1 MSLQLIL
8 GSSGAGK
15 SYQLYKEVIS
25 KSMDNPDTNYLVI
38 VPEQFTLQTQ
48 KDIVSMHPNRGTM
61 NIDILSF
68 LRLAYRIFD
77 EVGGNDVPVL
87 EDTGK
92 SMVLRKIVANKKK
105 ELELFNHD
113 VQKQGFIDELKSLI
127 SEIYQYS
134 IGVEQLQEMEE
145 LAKNKPMLRAKL
157 HDIVVIYNGFK
168 EYMNEKYITA
178 EEILDVLCNV
188 IDQSQI
194 IPNSIICLDGFT
206 GFTPAQYK
214 LLTILMKKA
223 KKVLITVTVD
233 PREDIRKVDE
243 EFKLFHL
250 SKKTIKRLIDMA
262 KEEDTYVEEPIYA
275 EKLSSKIP
283 YRYLNCPPL
292 AALERN
298 IFRYPSVSYDKEQD
312 SIRIHAARDGKKE
325 IGYVIREIKHL
336 IRTEDYRYQDIALIT
351 GDIANYGRIAEQEFE
366 KAGIPCF
373 IDQKKDILSNPFVEF
388 IRSVLDIVKNDF
400 DYESIFRYLRC
411 GMGNIDREDADILEN
426 YVIALGVR
434 GRKRWNAQWT
444 RTYRGQKEGEL
455 NRINELRKQ
464 LCEELIPLYE
474 VLSDRSKNVAEYT
487 DALYEFGVK
496 MDAAGKLESYR
507 MYFEEQNMLSTAKE
521 YKQIYGIVIEL
532 YEKLVELLGE
542 ERLSLKEYTEVLEA
556 GLAEAKVGLIPPG
569 LDQVVVGD
577 IERTRLKDIKAL
589 FFIGVNDG
597 IIPKSNTGGG
607 ILSDLEREMLAENE
621 IEMAPTKRQAAYTEQ
636 FYLYLNMTKPQEKLY
651 VTFSKVSEDG
661 KALRPSYLIGVL
673 QKIFP
678 KLTIEEDEES
688 GEDLEQVIGN
698 DGGLDYLIDG
708 LRRFPYEDVSDTWR
722 ELFRYYNSR
731 EEYQQTIHNLID
743 AVFYINTDMGLSKRI
758 AKELYGSQLMG
769 SVTRFEQF
777 AACAFAHY
785 ISFGLELRERQEYR
799 LAVPDMGN
807 IFHNAIEGFSRKL
820 SSSEYNWHSIPDDIR
835 DTWSEECVR
844 EAAEGYGNAILT
856 SSKRLEYI
864 IKRVE
869 RITKRTLWALCQQI
883 KKGDFEPAAFELFF
897 SDRNQLNSLTLDLSG
912 EERIRLQG
920 RIDRLDI
927 YEEKDKL
934 MVKVI
939 DYKSGNTTFDLL
951 SVYYGLQLQLAIYL
965 NAAME
970 LLERE
975 NPDKEVIPGAILY
988 YNIDDPIVEKSDY
1001 VEASILKELKMN
1013 GIVNS
1018 NKEVVKHLDHSFKS
1032 EDGGIMPSVKSDT
1045 IPVESNKEG
1054 SFTKRS
1060 SVAEIA
1066 QLKSMEDFVKKTV
1079 SRFGRKIL
1087 DGDTGIKPY
1096 RMGKRTACDYCPYNS
1111 ICGFDIRIEGNSYR
1125 NLHSLSKEDIWEEM
1139 IERRNKNG
1147 GNEVDRGTE
1156 ESN

>member
-15 SYQLYKEVIS
+15 SYQLYKEVIA

-48 KDIVSMHPNRGTM
+48 KDIVSMHPKSGTM

-92 SMVLRKIVANKKK
+92 SMVLRKIVANKKR

-134 IGVEQLQEMEE
+134 IGIEQLQEMEE

-188 IDQSQI
+188 IDQSQMI
-194 IPNSIICLDGFT
+194 SNSIICLDGFT

-214 LLTILMKKA
+214 LLTILMKRA
-223 KKVLITVTVD
+223 KKVLITVTID

-250 SKKTIKRLIDMA
+250 SKKTIKRLMDMA
-262 KEEDTYVEEPIYA
+262 KEEDAHIDNPVYA
-275 EKLSSKIP
+275 EELSSKVP
-283 YRYLNCPPL
+283 YRYLNSPPL

-312 SIRIHAARDGKKE
+312 SIRIHAAHDGKKE

-336 IRTEDYRYQDIALIT
+336 IRTENYRYQDIALIT
-351 GDIANYGRIAEQEFE
+351 GDIAGYGRIAEQEFE

-373 IDQKKDILSNPFVEF
+373 IDQKKDILSNPFVEL
-388 IRSVLDIVKNDF
+388 IRSVLDIAKKDF
-400 DYESIFRYLRC
+400 DYESVFRYLRC

-434 GRKRWNAQWT
+434 GRKHWNTQWT
-444 RTYRGQKEGEL
+444 RTYRGQQEGEL
-455 NRINELRKQ
+455 NRINELRLQ
-464 LCEELIPLYE
+464 LCEELMPLYE

-487 DALYEFGVK
+487 AALYEFGVK

-507 MYFEEQNMLSTAKE
+507 RYFGEQNMLSTAKE
-521 YKQIYGIVIEL
+521 YQQIYGIVIEL

-542 ERLSLKEYTEVLEA
+542 EKLSLKEYTEVLEA

-569 LDQVVVGD
+569 LDQVVIGD

-589 FFIGVNDG
+589 FFVGVNDG

-607 ILSDLEREMLAENE
+607 ILSDLEREMLAEHE
-621 IEMAPTKRQAAYTEQ
+621 IEMAPTRRQAAYTEQ
-636 FYLYLNMTKPQEKLY
+636 FYIYLNMTKPQEKLY

-673 QKIFP
+673 QKLFP
-678 KLTIEEDEES
+678 EITIEEEEES
-688 GEDLEQVIGN
+688 TEALEQIIGN
-698 DGGLDYLIDG
+698 DGGVDYLIDG

-743 AVFYINTDMGLSKRI
+743 AVFYVNTDMGLSKRI

-820 SSSEYNWHSIPDDIR
+820 ASSEYNWHTIPDDIR
-835 DTWSEECVR
+835 DKWGEECVR

-920 RIDRLDI
+920 RIDRLDT

-988 YNIDDPIVEKSDY
+988 YNIDDPIVEKSSQI
-1001 VEASILKELKMN
+1001 EASILKELKMN

-1032 EDGGIMPSVKSDT
+1032 EDDGIMPSVKSDT
-1045 IPVESNKEG
+1045 IPVESSKDG

-1060 SVAEIA
+1060 SVAEIG

-1079 SRFGRKIL
+1079 SKFGRKIL

-1096 RMGKRTACDYCPYNS
+1096 RMGKRTACDYCPYSS

-1125 NLHSLSKEDIWEEM
+1125 NLHSLSKEEVWEEM
-1139 IERRNKNG
+1139 MERRNRNG
-1147 GNEVDRGTE
+1147 RDEVDRGTE

>member
-157 HDIVVIYNGFK
+157 HDIVIIYNGFK

-194 IPNSIICLDGFT
+194 IANSIICLDGFT

-223 KKVLITVTVD
+223 KKVLITVTID
-233 PREDIRKVDE
+233 PREDIRRVDE

-250 SKKTIKRLIDMA
+250 SKKTIKRLMDMA
-262 KEEDTYVEEPIYA
+262 KEEEIEVDKPIYG
-275 EKLSSKIP
+275 EELSSKIP

-298 IFRYPSVSYDKEQD
+298 IFRYPNVSYDKEQD

-351 GDIANYGRIAEQEFE
+351 GDIAGYGRIAEQEFE

-373 IDQKKDILSNPFVEF
+373 IDRKKDILSNPFVEF
-388 IRSVLDIVKNDF
+388 IRSVLDIAKNDF
-400 DYESIFRYLRC
+400 DYESVFRYLRC
-411 GMGNIDREDADILEN
+411 GMGSIDREEADILEN
-426 YVIALGVR
+426 YVIALGIR
-434 GRKRWNAQWT
+434 GRKRWNTQWT

-464 LCEELIPLYE
+464 LCEELMPLYE
-474 VLSDRSKNVAEYT
+474 VLSDRSKNVTEYT
-487 DALYEFGVK
+487 TALYEFGVK
-496 MDAAGKLESYR
+496 MDAVGKLESYR
-507 MYFEEQNMLSTAKE
+507 VYFEEQNMLSTAKE
-521 YKQIYGIVIEL
+521 YQQIYGIVIEL

-542 ERLSLKEYTEVLEA
+542 ETLSLKEYTEVLEA

-569 LDQVVVGD
+569 LDQVVIGD

-589 FFIGVNDG
+589 FFVGVNDG

-607 ILSDLEREMLAENE
+607 ILSDLEREMLAEHE

-673 QKIFP
+673 QKLFS
-678 KLTIEEDEES
+678 KLTIDEDEES
-688 GEDLEQVIGN
+688 EELEQIISN
-698 DGGLDYLIDG
+698 DRGLDYLIDG
-708 LRRFPYEDVSDTWR
+708 LRRFPYEDVSDTWK

-743 AVFYINTDMGLSKRI
+743 AVFYVNTDMGLSKRI
-758 AKELYGSQLMG
+758 AKELYGSNLMG

-820 SSSEYNWHSIPDDIR
+820 SASEYNWHTIPDDIR
-835 DTWSEECVR
+835 DAWSEECVR

-1018 NKEVVKHLDHSFKS
+1018 NTEVVKHLDHSFKS

-1054 SFTKRS
+1054 LFTKRS
-1060 SVAEIA
+1060 SVAELA
-1066 QLKSMEDFVKKTV
+1066 QLKSMEDFVKETV

-1139 IERRNKNG
+1139 VERRNKNG

>member
-157 HDIVVIYNGFK
+157 HDIVIIYNGFK

-194 IPNSIICLDGFT
+194 IANSIICLDGFT

-223 KKVLITVTVD
+223 KKVLITVTID
-233 PREDIRKVDE
+233 PREDIRRVDE

-250 SKKTIKRLIDMA
+250 SKKTIKRLMDMA
-262 KEEDTYVEEPIYA
+262 KEEEIEVDKPIYG
-275 EKLSSKIP
+275 EELSSKIP

-298 IFRYPSVSYDKEQD
+298 IFRYPNVSYDKEQD

-351 GDIANYGRIAEQEFE
+351 GDIAGYGRIAEQEFE

-373 IDQKKDILSNPFVEF
+373 IDRKKDILSNPFVEF
-388 IRSVLDIVKNDF
+388 IRSVLDIAKNDF
-400 DYESIFRYLRC
+400 DYESVFRYLRC
-411 GMGNIDREDADILEN
+411 GMGSIDREEADILEN
-426 YVIALGVR
+426 YVIALGIR

-464 LCEELIPLYE
+464 LCEELMPLYE
-474 VLSDRSKNVAEYT
+474 VLSDRSKNVTEYT
-487 DALYEFGVK
+487 TALYEFGVK
-496 MDAAGKLESYR
+496 MDAVGKLESYR
-507 MYFEEQNMLSTAKE
+507 VYFEEQNMLSTAKE
-521 YKQIYGIVIEL
+521 YQQIYGIVIEL

-542 ERLSLKEYTEVLEA
+542 ETLSLKEYTEVLEA

-569 LDQVVVGD
+569 LDQVVIGD

-589 FFIGVNDG
+589 FFVGVNDG

-607 ILSDLEREMLAENE
+607 ILSDLEREMLAEHE

-673 QKIFP
+673 QKLFS
-678 KLTIEEDEES
+678 KLTIDEDEES
-688 GEDLEQVIGN
+688 EELEQIISN
-698 DGGLDYLIDG
+698 DRGLDYLIDG
-708 LRRFPYEDVSDTWR
+708 LRRFPYEDVSDTWK

-743 AVFYINTDMGLSKRI
+743 AVFYVNTDMGLSKRI
-758 AKELYGSQLMG
+758 AKELYGSNLMG

-820 SSSEYNWHSIPDDIR
+820 SASEYNWHTIPDDIR
-835 DTWSEECVR
+835 DAWSEECVR

-1018 NKEVVKHLDHSFKS
+1018 NTEVVKHLDHSFKS

-1054 SFTKRS
+1054 LFTKRS
-1060 SVAEIA
+1060 SVAELA
-1066 QLKSMEDFVKKTV
+1066 QLKSMEDFVKETV

-1139 IERRNKNG
+1139 VERRDKNG

>member
-157 HDIVVIYNGFK
+157 HDIVIIYNGFK

-178 EEILDVLCNV
+178 EEILEVLCNV

-223 KKVLITVTVD
+223 KKVLITVTID
-233 PREDIRKVDE
+233 PREDIRRVDE

-250 SKKTIKRLIDMA
+250 SKKTIKRLMDMA
-262 KEEDTYVEEPIYA
+262 KEEEIEVDKPIYG
-275 EKLSSKIP
+275 EGLSSKIP

-298 IFRYPSVSYDKEQD
+298 IFRYPNVSYDKEQD

-351 GDIANYGRIAEQEFE
+351 GDIAGYGRIAEQEFE

-373 IDQKKDILSNPFVEF
+373 IDRKKDILSNPFVEF
-388 IRSVLDIVKNDF
+388 IRSVLDIAKNDF
-400 DYESIFRYLRC
+400 DYESVFRYLRC
-411 GMGNIDREDADILEN
+411 GMGSIDREEADILEN
-426 YVIALGVR
+426 YVIALGIR
-434 GRKRWNAQWT
+434 GRKRWNTQWT

-464 LCEELIPLYE
+464 LCEELMPLYE
-474 VLSDRSKNVAEYT
+474 VLSDRSKNVTEYT
-487 DALYEFGVK
+487 TALYEFGVK
-496 MDAAGKLESYR
+496 MDAVGKLESYR
-507 MYFEEQNMLSTAKE
+507 VYFEEQNMLSTAKE
-521 YKQIYGIVIEL
+521 YQQIYGIVIEL

-542 ERLSLKEYTEVLEA
+542 EKLSLKEYTEVLEA

-569 LDQVVVGD
+569 LDQVVIGD

-589 FFIGVNDG
+589 FFVGVNDG

-607 ILSDLEREMLAENE
+607 ILSDLEREMLAEHE

-673 QKIFP
+673 QKLFS
-678 KLTIEEDEES
+678 KLTIDEDEES
-688 GEDLEQVIGN
+688 EELEQIISN
-698 DGGLDYLIDG
+698 DRGLDYLIDG
-708 LRRFPYEDVSDTWR
+708 LRRFPYEDVSDTWK

-743 AVFYINTDMGLSKRI
+743 AVFYVNTDMGLSKRI
-758 AKELYGSQLMG
+758 AKELYGSNLMG

-820 SSSEYNWHSIPDDIR
+820 SASEYNWHTIPDDIR
-835 DTWSEECVR
+835 DAWSEECVR

-897 SDRNQLNSLTLDLSG
+897 SDQNQLNSLTLDLSG

-1018 NKEVVKHLDHSFKS
+1018 NTEVVKHLDHSFKS

-1054 SFTKRS
+1054 LFTKRS
-1060 SVAEIA
+1060 SVAELA
-1066 QLKSMEDFVKKTV
+1066 QLKSMEDFVKETV

-1125 NLHSLSKEDIWEEM
+1125 NLHSLSKEDIWEGM
-1139 IERRNKNG
+1139 VERRNRNG

>member
-15 SYQLYKEVIS
+15 SYQLYREVIS
-25 KSMDNPDTNYLVI
+25 KSIDNPDTNYLVI

-48 KDIVSMHPNRGTM
+48 KDIVSMHPNSGTM

-77 EVGGNDVPVL
+77 EVGGNDIPVL

-92 SMVLRKIVANKKK
+92 SMVLRKIIANKKK

-134 IGVEQLQEMEE
+134 IGVEQLQDMEE

-157 HDIVVIYNGFK
+157 HDIIVIYSGFK
-168 EYMNEKYITA
+168 EYLNEKYITA
-178 EEILDVLCNV
+178 EEILEVLCNV
-188 IDQSQI
+188 IDQSCI
-194 IPNSIICLDGFT
+194 IPDSIICLDGFT

-223 KKVLITVTVD
+223 KKVLITVTID
-233 PREDIRKVDE
+233 QREDISKVDE

-250 SKKTIKRLIDMA
+250 SKKTIKKLVDIA
-262 KEEDTYVEEPIYA
+262 KEEAISVDNPIYA
-275 EKLSSKIP
+275 EELSSKIP
-283 YRYLNCPPL
+283 YRYRKSLPL

-298 IFRYPSVSYDKEQD
+298 IFRYPSASYDKEQD
-312 SIRIHAARDGKKE
+312 SIRIHAARDGKQE

-336 IRTEDYRYQDIALIT
+336 IRIDHYRYQDIAVIT
-351 GDIANYGRIAEQEFE
+351 GDIASYGRIAEQEFE

-400 DYESIFRYLRC
+400 DYESVLRYLRC
-411 GMGNIDREDADILEN
+411 GMGKVDREEVDILEN
-426 YVIALGVR
+426 YVIALGIR
-434 GRKRWNAQWT
+434 GRKRWNNQWT

-464 LCEELIPLYE
+464 LCEELMPLYE
-474 VLSDRSKNVAEYT
+474 VLADRSKNVAEYT
-487 DALYEFGVK
+487 SALYEFGLK
-496 MDAAGKLESYR
+496 IDAAGKLENYR
-507 MYFEEQNMLSTAKE
+507 KHFEEQNMLSTAKE
-521 YKQIYGIVIEL
+521 YQQIYGIVMEL

-542 ERLSLKEYTEVLEA
+542 EKLTLKEYTEVLEA

-569 LDQVVVGD
+569 LDQIVVGD
-577 IERTRLKDIKAL
+577 IERTRLKDVKAL
-589 FFIGVNDG
+589 FFVGVNDG

-607 ILSDLEREMLAENE
+607 ILSDLEREMLAEHE
-621 IEMAPTKRQAAYTEQ
+621 IEMAPTKRQAAYTEK
-636 FYLYLNMTKPQEKLY
+636 FYLYLNLTKPQEKLY

-661 KALRPSYLIGVL
+661 KSLRPSYLIGVL
-673 QKIFP
+673 QMLFSKI
-678 KLTIEEDEES
+678 TIEEDEDFTE
-688 GEDLEQVIGN
+688 ELEQIIGN
-698 DGGLDYLIDG
+698 DGGLNYLIDG
-708 LRRFPYEDVSDTWR
+708 LRRFPYEEVSDTWR

-731 EEYQQTIHNLID
+731 EEYQQTIRNLID
-743 AVFYINTDMGLSKRI
+743 AVFYVNSDKGLSKQI
-758 AKELYGSQLMG
+758 AKELYGSDLMG

-785 ISFGLELRERQEYR
+785 ISFGLELRERQEFR

-807 IFHNAIEGFSRKL
+807 IFHNAIEGFSRRL
-820 SSSEYNWHSIPDDIR
+820 ASSEYNWHTIPDDIR
-835 DTWSEECVR
+835 DTWSELCVR
-844 EAAEGYGNAILT
+844 EAAKEYGNAILT

-897 SDRNQLNSLTLDLSG
+897 SDRNQLNSLTIDLS
-912 EERIRLQG
+912 EKERIRLQG
-920 RIDRLDI
+920 RIDRLDL

-939 DYKSGNTTFDLL
+939 DYKSGNTAFDLL
-951 SVYYGLQLQLAIYL
+951 SVYYGLQLQLAIYM

-975 NPDKEVIPGAILY
+975 NPDKEIIPAAILY
-988 YNIDDPIVEKSDY
+988 YNIDDPIVEKSDHI
-1001 VEASILKELKMN
+1001 EASILHELKMN
-1013 GIVNS
+1013 GIVNN
-1018 NKEVVKHLDHSFKS
+1018 NKEVVKHLDHSFKA
-1032 EDGGIMPSVKSDT
+1032 EDDGIMPSVKSDI
-1045 IPVESNKEG
+1045 IPVESNKDG
-1054 SFTKRS
+1054 YFTKRS
-1060 SVAEIA
+1060 STAEIS
-1066 QLKSMEDFVKKTV
+1066 QLKSMEEFVKNTV
-1079 SRFGRKIL
+1079 SKFGRKIL
-1087 DGDTGIKPY
+1087 DGDTAIKPY
-1096 RMGKRTACDYCPYNS
+1096 QLGKRTACDYCPYSS
-1111 ICGFDIRIEGNSYR
+1111 ICGFDTRIEGNSYR
-1125 NLHSLSKEDIWEEM
+1125 NLHSLSKEEVWEK
-1139 IERRNKNG
+1139 ITERRDNDG
-1147 GNEVDRGTE
+1147 RNEMDDGTK

>member
-157 HDIVVIYNGFK
+157 HDIVIIYNGFK

-178 EEILDVLCNV
+178 EEILEVLCNV

-223 KKVLITVTVD
+223 KKVLITVTID
-233 PREDIRKVDE
+233 PREDIRRVDE

-250 SKKTIKRLIDMA
+250 SKKTIKRLMDMA
-262 KEEDTYVEEPIYA
+262 KEEEIEVDKPIYG
-275 EKLSSKIP
+275 EGLSSKIP

-298 IFRYPSVSYDKEQD
+298 IFRYPNVSYDKEQD

-351 GDIANYGRIAEQEFE
+351 GDIAGYGRIAEQEFE

-373 IDQKKDILSNPFVEF
+373 IDRKKDILSNPFVEF
-388 IRSVLDIVKNDF
+388 IRSVLDIAKNDF
-400 DYESIFRYLRC
+400 DYESVFRYLRC
-411 GMGNIDREDADILEN
+411 GMGSIDREEADILEN
-426 YVIALGVR
+426 YVIALGIR
-434 GRKRWNAQWT
+434 GRKRWNTQWT

-464 LCEELIPLYE
+464 LCEELMPLYE
-474 VLSDRSKNVAEYT
+474 VLSDRSKNVTEYT
-487 DALYEFGVK
+487 TALYEFGVK
-496 MDAAGKLESYR
+496 MDAVGKLESYR
-507 MYFEEQNMLSTAKE
+507 VYFEEQNMLSTAKE
-521 YKQIYGIVIEL
+521 YQQIYGIVIEL

-542 ERLSLKEYTEVLEA
+542 ETLSLKEYTEVLEA

-569 LDQVVVGD
+569 LDQVVIGD

-589 FFIGVNDG
+589 FFVGVNDG

-607 ILSDLEREMLAENE
+607 ILSDLEREMLAEHE

-673 QKIFP
+673 QKLFS
-678 KLTIEEDEES
+678 KLTIDEDEES
-688 GEDLEQVIGN
+688 EELEQIISN
-698 DGGLDYLIDG
+698 DRGLDYLIDG
-708 LRRFPYEDVSDTWR
+708 LRRFPYEDVSDTWK

-743 AVFYINTDMGLSKRI
+743 AVFYVNTDMGLSKRI
-758 AKELYGSQLMG
+758 AKELYGSNLMG

-820 SSSEYNWHSIPDDIR
+820 SASEYNWHTIPDDIR
-835 DTWSEECVR
+835 DAWSEECVR

-897 SDRNQLNSLTLDLSG
+897 SDQNQLNSLTLDLSG

-1018 NKEVVKHLDHSFKS
+1018 NTEVVKHLDHSFKS

-1054 SFTKRS
+1054 LFTKRS
-1060 SVAEIA
+1060 SVAELA
-1066 QLKSMEDFVKKTV
+1066 QLKSMEDFVKETV

-1125 NLHSLSKEDIWEEM
+1125 NLHSLSKEDIWEGM
-1139 IERRNKNG
+1139 VERRNRNG

>member
-157 HDIVVIYNGFK
+157 HDIIVIYNGFK

-250 SKKTIKRLIDMA
+250 SKKTIKRLMDMA
-262 KEEDTYVEEPIYA
+262 KEEEIEVDKPIYG
-275 EKLSSKIP
+275 EELSSKIP

-298 IFRYPSVSYDKEQD
+298 IFRYPNVSYDKEQD

-351 GDIANYGRIAEQEFE
+351 GDIAGYGRIAEQEFE

-373 IDQKKDILSNPFVEF
+373 IDRKKDILSNPFVEF
-388 IRSVLDIVKNDF
+388 IRSVLDIAKNDF
-400 DYESIFRYLRC
+400 DYESVFRYLRC
-411 GMGNIDREDADILEN
+411 GMGSIDREEADILEN
-426 YVIALGVR
+426 YVIALGIR
-434 GRKRWNAQWT
+434 GRKRWNTQWT

-464 LCEELIPLYE
+464 LCEELMPLYE
-474 VLSDRSKNVAEYT
+474 VLSDRSKNVTEYT
-487 DALYEFGVK
+487 TALYEFGVK
-496 MDAAGKLESYR
+496 MDAVGKLESYR
-507 MYFEEQNMLSTAKE
+507 VYFEEQNMLSTAKE
-521 YKQIYGIVIEL
+521 YQQIYGIVIEL

-542 ERLSLKEYTEVLEA
+542 ETLSLKEYTEVLEA

-569 LDQVVVGD
+569 LDQVVIGD

-589 FFIGVNDG
+589 FFVGVNDG

-607 ILSDLEREMLAENE
+607 ILSDLEREMLAEHE

-673 QKIFP
+673 QKLFS
-678 KLTIEEDEES
+678 KLTIDEDEES
-688 GEDLEQVIGN
+688 EELEQIISN
-698 DGGLDYLIDG
+698 DRGLDYLIDG
-708 LRRFPYEDVSDTWR
+708 LRRFPYEDVSDTWK

-743 AVFYINTDMGLSKRI
+743 AVFYVNTDMGLSKRI
-758 AKELYGSQLMG
+758 AKELYGSNLMG

-820 SSSEYNWHSIPDDIR
+820 SASEYNWHTIPDDIR
-835 DTWSEECVR
+835 DAWSEECVR

-1018 NKEVVKHLDHSFKS
+1018 NTEVVKHLDHSFKS

-1054 SFTKRS
+1054 LFTKRS
-1060 SVAEIA
+1060 SVAELA
-1066 QLKSMEDFVKKTV
+1066 QLKSMEDFVKETV

-1139 IERRNKNG
+1139 VERRDKNG

>member
-157 HDIVVIYNGFK
+157 HDIVIIYNGFK

-194 IPNSIICLDGFT
+194 IANSIICLDGFT

-223 KKVLITVTVD
+223 KKVLITVTID
-233 PREDIRKVDE
+233 PREDIRRVDE

-250 SKKTIKRLIDMA
+250 SKKTIKRLMDMA
-262 KEEDTYVEEPIYA
+262 KEEEIEVDKPIYG
-275 EKLSSKIP
+275 EELSSKIP

-298 IFRYPSVSYDKEQD
+298 IFRYPNVSYDKEQD

-351 GDIANYGRIAEQEFE
+351 GDIAGYGRIAEQEFE

-373 IDQKKDILSNPFVEF
+373 IDRKKDILSNPFVEF
-388 IRSVLDIVKNDF
+388 IRSVLDIAKNDF
-400 DYESIFRYLRC
+400 DYESVFRYLRC
-411 GMGNIDREDADILEN
+411 GMGSIDREEADILEN
-426 YVIALGVR
+426 YVIALGIR
-434 GRKRWNAQWT
+434 GRKRWNTQWT

-464 LCEELIPLYE
+464 LCEELMPLYE
-474 VLSDRSKNVAEYT
+474 VLSDRSKNVTEYT
-487 DALYEFGVK
+487 TALYEFGVK
-496 MDAAGKLESYR
+496 MDAVGKLESYR
-507 MYFEEQNMLSTAKE
+507 VYFEEQNMLSTAKE
-521 YKQIYGIVIEL
+521 YQQIYGIVIEL

-542 ERLSLKEYTEVLEA
+542 EKLSLKEYTEVLEA

-569 LDQVVVGD
+569 LDQVVIGD

-589 FFIGVNDG
+589 FFVGVNDG

-607 ILSDLEREMLAENE
+607 ILSDLEREMLAEHE

-673 QKIFP
+673 QKLFS
-678 KLTIEEDEES
+678 KLTIDEDEES
-688 GEDLEQVIGN
+688 EELEQIISN
-698 DGGLDYLIDG
+698 DRGLDYLIDG
-708 LRRFPYEDVSDTWR
+708 LRRFPYEDVSDTWK

-743 AVFYINTDMGLSKRI
+743 AVFYVNTDMGLSKRI
-758 AKELYGSQLMG
+758 AKELYGSNLMG

-820 SSSEYNWHSIPDDIR
+820 SASEYNWHTIPDDIR
-835 DTWSEECVR
+835 DAWSEECVR

-1018 NKEVVKHLDHSFKS
+1018 NTEVVKHLDHSFKS

-1054 SFTKRS
+1054 LFTKRS

-1066 QLKSMEDFVKKTV
+1066 QLKSMEDFVKETV

-1125 NLHSLSKEDIWEEM
+1125 NLHSLSKEDIWEGM
-1139 IERRNKNG
+1139 VERRNKNG

>member
-157 HDIVVIYNGFK
+157 HDIVIIYNGFK

-223 KKVLITVTVD
+223 KKVLITVTID
-233 PREDIRKVDE
+233 PREDIRRVDE
-243 EFKLFHL
+243 EFRLFHL
-250 SKKTIKRLIDMA
+250 SKKTIKRLMDMA
-262 KEEDTYVEEPIYA
+262 KEEEIEVDKPIYG
-275 EKLSSKIP
+275 EELSSKIP

-298 IFRYPSVSYDKEQD
+298 IFRYPNVSYDKEQD

-351 GDIANYGRIAEQEFE
+351 GDIAGYGRIAEQEFE

-373 IDQKKDILSNPFVEF
+373 IDRKKDILSNPFVEF
-388 IRSVLDIVKNDF
+388 IRSVLDIAKNDF
-400 DYESIFRYLRC
+400 DYESVFRYLRC
-411 GMGNIDREDADILEN
+411 GMGSIDREEADILEN
-426 YVIALGVR
+426 YVIALGIR
-434 GRKRWNAQWT
+434 GRKRWNTQWT

-464 LCEELIPLYE
+464 LCEELMPLYE
-474 VLSDRSKNVAEYT
+474 VLSDRSKNVTEYT
-487 DALYEFGVK
+487 TALYEFGVK
-496 MDAAGKLESYR
+496 MDAVGKLESYR
-507 MYFEEQNMLSTAKE
+507 VYFEEQNMLSTAKE
-521 YKQIYGIVIEL
+521 YQQIYGIVIEL

-542 ERLSLKEYTEVLEA
+542 EKLSLKEYTEVLEA

-569 LDQVVVGD
+569 LDQVVIGD

-589 FFIGVNDG
+589 FFVGVNDG

-607 ILSDLEREMLAENE
+607 ILSDLEREMLAEHE

-673 QKIFP
+673 QKLFS
-678 KLTIEEDEES
+678 KLTIDEDEES
-688 GEDLEQVIGN
+688 EELEQIISN
-698 DGGLDYLIDG
+698 DRGLDYLIDG
-708 LRRFPYEDVSDTWR
+708 LRRFPYEDVSDTWK

-743 AVFYINTDMGLSKRI
+743 AVFYVNTDMGLSKRI
-758 AKELYGSQLMG
+758 AKELYGSNLMG

-820 SSSEYNWHSIPDDIR
+820 SASEYNWHTIPDDIR
-835 DTWSEECVR
+835 DAWSEECVR

-1018 NKEVVKHLDHSFKS
+1018 NTEVVKHLDHSFKS

-1054 SFTKRS
+1054 LFTKRS

-1066 QLKSMEDFVKKTV
+1066 QLKSMEDFVKETV

-1125 NLHSLSKEDIWEEM
+1125 NLHSLSKEDIWEGM
-1139 IERRNKNG
+1139 VERRNKNG

>member
-1 MSLQLIL
+1 
-8 GSSGAGK
+8 
-15 SYQLYKEVIS
+15 
-25 KSMDNPDTNYLVI
+25 
-38 VPEQFTLQTQ
+38 
-48 KDIVSMHPNRGTM
+48 
-61 NIDILSF
+61 
-68 LRLAYRIFD
+68 
-77 EVGGNDVPVL
+77 
-87 EDTGK
+87 
-92 SMVLRKIVANKKK
+92 
-105 ELELFNHD
+105 
-113 VQKQGFIDELKSLI
+113 
-127 SEIYQYS
+127 
-134 IGVEQLQEMEE
+134 
-145 LAKNKPMLRAKL
+145 
-157 HDIVVIYNGFK
+157 
-168 EYMNEKYITA
+168 
-178 EEILDVLCNV
+178 
-188 IDQSQI
+188 
-194 IPNSIICLDGFT
+194 
-206 GFTPAQYK
+206 
-214 LLTILMKKA
+214 
-223 KKVLITVTVD
+223 
-233 PREDIRKVDE
+233 
-243 EFKLFHL
+243 
-250 SKKTIKRLIDMA
+250 
-262 KEEDTYVEEPIYA
+262 
-275 EKLSSKIP
+275 
-283 YRYLNCPPL
+283 L

-298 IFRYPSVSYDKEQD
+298 IFRYPNVSYDKEQD

-351 GDIANYGRIAEQEFE
+351 GEIEGYGRIAEQEFE

-373 IDQKKDILSNPFVEF
+373 IDRKKDILSNPFVEF
-388 IRSVLDIVKNDF
+388 IRSLLDIAKNDF
-400 DYESIFRYLRC
+400 SYESVFRYLRC
-411 GMGNIDREDADILEN
+411 GMGSIDREEADILEN

-434 GRKRWNAQWT
+434 GRKRWNTQWT

-464 LCEELIPLYE
+464 LCEELMPLYE
-474 VLSDRSKNVAEYT
+474 VLSDRSKNVTEYT
-487 DALYEFGVK
+487 AALYEFGVK

-507 MYFEEQNMLSTAKE
+507 MNFEEQNMLSTAKE
-521 YKQIYGIVIEL
+521 YQQIYGIVIEL

-542 ERLSLKEYTEVLEA
+542 EKLSLKEYTEVLEA

-569 LDQVVVGD
+569 LDQVVIGD

-589 FFIGVNDG
+589 FFVGVNDG

-607 ILSDLEREMLAENE
+607 ILSDLEREMLAEHE

-673 QKIFP
+673 QKLFS
-678 KLTIEEDEES
+678 KLAIEEDEES
-688 GEDLEQVIGN
+688 SEELEQIISN
-698 DGGLDYLIDG
+698 DRGLEYLIDG
-708 LRRFPYEDVSDTWR
+708 LRRFPYEDVSDTWK

-731 EEYQQTIHNLID
+731 EEYKQTIHNLID
-743 AVFYINTDMGLSKRI
+743 AVFYVNTDMGLSKGI
-758 AKELYGSQLMG
+758 AKELYGSDLMG

-820 SSSEYNWHSIPDDIR
+820 ASSEYNWHNIPDDIR
-835 DTWSEECVR
+835 DAWSEECVR

-1018 NKEVVKHLDHSFKS
+1018 NTEVVKHLDHSFKS

-1079 SRFGRKIL
+1079 SQFGRKIL

-1111 ICGFDIRIEGNSYR
+1111 ICGFDIRIEGTSYR
-1125 NLHSLSKEDIWEEM
+1125 NLHSLSREDIWEEM
-1139 IERRNKNG
+1139 TERRNKNG

>member
-157 HDIVVIYNGFK
+157 HDIIVIYNGFK

-223 KKVLITVTVD
+223 KKVLITVTID
-233 PREDIRKVDE
+233 PREDIRRVDE

-250 SKKTIKRLIDMA
+250 SKKTIKRLMDMA
-262 KEEDTYVEEPIYA
+262 KEEEIEVDKPIYG
-275 EKLSSKIP
+275 EGLSSKIP

-298 IFRYPSVSYDKEQD
+298 IFRYPNVSYDKEQD

-351 GDIANYGRIAEQEFE
+351 GDIAGYGRIAEQEFE

-373 IDQKKDILSNPFVEF
+373 IDRKKDILSNPFVEF
-388 IRSVLDIVKNDF
+388 IRSVLDIAKNDF
-400 DYESIFRYLRC
+400 DYESVFRYLRC
-411 GMGNIDREDADILEN
+411 GMGSIDREEADILEN
-426 YVIALGVR
+426 YVIALGIR
-434 GRKRWNAQWT
+434 GRKRWNTQWT

-464 LCEELIPLYE
+464 LCEELMPLYE
-474 VLSDRSKNVAEYT
+474 VLSDRSKNVTEYT
-487 DALYEFGVK
+487 TALYEFGVK
-496 MDAAGKLESYR
+496 MDAVGKLESYR
-507 MYFEEQNMLSTAKE
+507 VYFEEQNMLSTAKE
-521 YKQIYGIVIEL
+521 YQQIYGIVIEL

-542 ERLSLKEYTEVLEA
+542 EKLSLKEYTEVLEA

-569 LDQVVVGD
+569 LDQVVIGD

-589 FFIGVNDG
+589 FFVGVNDG

-607 ILSDLEREMLAENE
+607 ILSDLEREMLAEHE

-673 QKIFP
+673 QKLFS
-678 KLTIEEDEES
+678 KLTIDEDEES
-688 GEDLEQVIGN
+688 EELEQIISN
-698 DGGLDYLIDG
+698 DRGLDYLIDG
-708 LRRFPYEDVSDTWR
+708 LRRFPYEDVSDTWK

-743 AVFYINTDMGLSKRI
+743 AVFYVNTDMGLSKRI
-758 AKELYGSQLMG
+758 AKELYGSNLMG

-820 SSSEYNWHSIPDDIR
+820 SASEYNWHTIPDDIR
-835 DTWSEECVR
+835 DAWSEECVR

-897 SDRNQLNSLTLDLSG
+897 SDQNQLNSLTLDLSG

-1018 NKEVVKHLDHSFKS
+1018 NTEVVKHLDHSFKS

-1054 SFTKRS
+1054 LFTKRS
-1060 SVAEIA
+1060 SVAELA
-1066 QLKSMEDFVKKTV
+1066 QLKSMEDFVKETV

-1125 NLHSLSKEDIWEEM
+1125 NLHSLSKEDIWEGM
-1139 IERRNKNG
+1139 VERRNRNG

>member
-157 HDIVVIYNGFK
+157 HDIVIIYNGFK

-194 IPNSIICLDGFT
+194 IANSIICLDGFT

-223 KKVLITVTVD
+223 KKVLITVTID
-233 PREDIRKVDE
+233 PREDIRRVDE

-250 SKKTIKRLIDMA
+250 SKKTIKRLMDMA
-262 KEEDTYVEEPIYA
+262 KEEEIEVDKPIYG
-275 EKLSSKIP
+275 EELSSKIP

-298 IFRYPSVSYDKEQD
+298 IFRYPNVSYDKEQD

-351 GDIANYGRIAEQEFE
+351 GDIAGYGRIAEQEFE

-373 IDQKKDILSNPFVEF
+373 IDRKKDILSNPFVEF
-388 IRSVLDIVKNDF
+388 IRSVLDIAKNDF
-400 DYESIFRYLRC
+400 DYESVFRYLRC
-411 GMGNIDREDADILEN
+411 GMGSIDREEADILEN
-426 YVIALGVR
+426 YVIALGIR
-434 GRKRWNAQWT
+434 GRKRWNTQWT

-464 LCEELIPLYE
+464 LCEELMPLYE
-474 VLSDRSKNVAEYT
+474 VLSDRSKNVTEYT
-487 DALYEFGVK
+487 TALYEFGVK
-496 MDAAGKLESYR
+496 MDAVGKLESYR
-507 MYFEEQNMLSTAKE
+507 VYFEEQNMLSTAKE
-521 YKQIYGIVIEL
+521 YQQIYGIVIEL

-542 ERLSLKEYTEVLEA
+542 ETLSLKEYTEVLEA

-569 LDQVVVGD
+569 LDQVVIGD

-589 FFIGVNDG
+589 FFVGVNDG

-607 ILSDLEREMLAENE
+607 ILSDLEREMLAEHE

-673 QKIFP
+673 QKLFS
-678 KLTIEEDEES
+678 KLTIDEDEES
-688 GEDLEQVIGN
+688 EELEQIISN
-698 DGGLDYLIDG
+698 DRGLDYLIDG
-708 LRRFPYEDVSDTWR
+708 LRRFPYEDVSDTWK

-743 AVFYINTDMGLSKRI
+743 AVFYVNTDMGLSKRI
-758 AKELYGSQLMG
+758 AKELYGSNLMG

-820 SSSEYNWHSIPDDIR
+820 SASEYNWHTIPDDIR
-835 DTWSEECVR
+835 DAWSEECVR

-1018 NKEVVKHLDHSFKS
+1018 NTEVVKHLDHSFKS

-1054 SFTKRS
+1054 LFTKRS
-1060 SVAEIA
+1060 SVAELA
-1066 QLKSMEDFVKKTV
+1066 QLKSMEDFVKETV

-1139 IERRNKNG
+1139 VERRDKNG